1 MTTISTWPQ
10 SFSQV
15 SFVAPPKH
23 EPVVIKLG
31 EDSDSESDRSDA
43 ESSKKKVSSNKKAG
57 NGLFGGLEMMI
68 KEARKS
74 AEVSRLPIPW
84 SDFIII
90 MSHRASRCIRPQWSD
105 LHVVISYFY
114 YRVIAWYTMLSSSV
128 KQLSRVISKETWLE
142 IDNEKS

>member
-1 MTTISTWPQ
+1 MEWKFDMTTLSTWPH

-57 NGLFGGLEMMI
+57 NGLFGLWLI
-68 KEARKS
+68 VHPFLIQT
-74 AEVSRLPIPW
+74 EVRELSQIFSRF
-84 SDFIII
+84 S
-90 MSHRASRCIRPQWSD
+90 
-105 LHVVISYFY
+105 V
-114 YRVIAWYTMLSSSV
+114 YT
-128 KQLSRVISKETWLE
+128 K
-142 IDNEKS
+142 

>member
-1 MTTISTWPQ
+1 MTTLSTWPH

-74 AEVSRLPIPW
+74 AEVSRIPIVW
-84 SDFIII
+84 S
-90 MSHRASRCIRPQWSD
+90 H
-105 LHVVISYFY
+105 LHTVVSGFY
-114 YRVIAWYTMLSSSV
+114 YDCVVHNFFLPLSYNCTCTRLCSM
-128 KQLSRVISKETWLE
+128 R
-142 IDNEKS
+142 N